1 MCLNLYV
8 HSYHSLATHSWNPQ
22 PCRSCRAKFEGPSI
36 DDIEH
41 VAFISEPHRRERLK
55 IPSGDSNWDPATAVD
70 NIFILHH
77 ISNNLHDLNNIPS
90 TFTDNTANMAPSAVA
105 AQVAETA
112 SGRPQAVGPPRLYP
126 VKEAHFEGYI
136 SPQPDGYRKA
146 QQMGSDNVAI
156 VIDNGMN
163 AARLTISVSLI
174 SY

>member
-1 MCLNLYV
+1 MSTRVTASRRIRGTL
-8 HSYHSLATHSWNPQ
+8 SLAVPVVPNSKVQVSTTSSTSHLSP
-22 PCRSCRAKFEGPSI
+22 SHTGASDSKFQAETPIGTQRQQLTTYLSSI
-36 DDIEH
+36 
-41 VAFISEPHRRERLK
+41 
-55 IPSGDSNWDPATAVD
+55 
-70 NIFILHH
+70 

-105 AQVAETA
+105 DQVAGTA